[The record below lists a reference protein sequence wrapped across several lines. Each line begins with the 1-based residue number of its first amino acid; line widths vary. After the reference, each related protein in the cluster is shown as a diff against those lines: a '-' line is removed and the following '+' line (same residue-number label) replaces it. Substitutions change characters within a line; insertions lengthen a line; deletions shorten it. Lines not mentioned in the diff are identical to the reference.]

1 MHYLWSTISSIAIM
15 ASMTFSSNKS
25 RNDVAEL
32 ATRWLSVLLDIQL
45 TLFADTWGAALTEIF
60 WLKNC
65 YLFKK
70 LFYLMIWFIN
80 KTIKVTYL
88 SCWNS
93 DLQYV
98 HLTTGNDPLH
108 SLHNC
113 CPCDSSSNGWRLK
126 HLLQANKA
134 TPGGRPWFTP
144 EAAILITVSIPLVRG
159 WSRYRN
165 IRTKS
170 WKILEM
176 WNCSYTYLTIHDNKT
191 LCFIDNFKWQL
202 CLNIFRTFEY
212 LVW

>member
-1 MHYLWSTISSIAIM
+1 MLQNWQLDGFPYFW
-15 ASMTFSSNKS
+15 TFSSHFLQIL
-25 RNDVAEL
+25 E
-32 ATRWLSVLLDIQL
+32 VLLL
-45 TLFADTWGAALTEIF
+45 
-60 WLKNC
+60 LKYFDWKIVISSKNFFI
-65 YLFKK
+65 LW
-70 LFYLMIWFIN
+70 MIWFIN

-176 WNCSYTYLTIHDNKT
+176 WNCSYTYLTIHD
-191 LCFIDNFKWQL
+191 DNS
-202 CLNIFRTFEY
+202 
-212 LVW
+212 